1 MEFDPWKILLY
12 PHVTEKAMK
21 LIEKQNTL
29 VFIVDRRANKPL
41 IKRAVEE
48 AFKVKVAK
56 VRTLITSDG
65 RKKAYV
71 KLKPEYKAIDVAT
84 KLGIM

>member
-29 VFIVDRRANKPL
+29 VFIVDRKANKPL

>member
-21 LIEKQNTL
+21 LIERQNTL
-29 VFIVDRRANKPL
+29 VFIVDRKANKPL

>member
-12 PHVTEKAMK
+12 PHVTEKATR
-21 LIEKQNTL
+21 LIERQNTL
-29 VFIVDRRANKPL
+29 VFIVERKANKPL
-41 IKRAVEE
+41 IKRAIEE